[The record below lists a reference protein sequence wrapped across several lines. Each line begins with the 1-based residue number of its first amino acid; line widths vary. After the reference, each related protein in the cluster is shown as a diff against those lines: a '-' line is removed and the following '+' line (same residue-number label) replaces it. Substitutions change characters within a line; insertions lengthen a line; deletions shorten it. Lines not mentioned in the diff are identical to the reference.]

1 MGSPLIEEAGAP
13 HRAQRLLTWR
23 VAACGCG
30 GSERHQA
37 QDPLLQNRIDLS
49 GGGIGYGGQICPGA
63 RLYDGAD
70 HAHEEVRFGLGGG
83 NKGISGMDDERH
95 GWSLVWRWTIQNASC
110 PFFFC
115 SAAKVRA
122 RR

>member
-1 MGSPLIEEAGAP
+1 MCAAHLCGTVIG
-13 HRAQRLLTWR
+13 WR

-49 GGGIGYGGQICPGA
+49 GGGVGYGGQICPGA
-63 RLYDGAD
+63 RVDDGLD
-70 HAHEEVRFGLGGG
+70 QPYEEVWPALSGSS
-83 NKGISGMDDERH
+83 KGIGGMSDERH
-95 GWSLVWRWTIQNASC
+95 GWSLAFGGGPSRTLPA

-115 SAAKVRA
+115 SAAKV
-122 RR
+122 